1 VERKIRRIEDAPEYL
16 VAIDAELSRRSLPAT
31 IGTFLLL
38 ACLVCFSPL
47 MAEQPQYFA
56 VFTICVLFMLAG
68 RYLLFSYGMLLRNRD
83 RKLWKRVWFAVMIA
97 SGLLWGGFIAVIAYL
112 EGPSSWSFQILL
124 FGLSGLCGAASA
136 SICTHPKVLGSFYG
150 GIISPQIIVALVL
163 RQSEL
168 TGIVFMFI
176 LFCVFMLAQA
186 GEHRR
191 TCLQSIEANLLL
203 QDKASQ
209 LEQANEAKST
219 FLANMS
225 HELRTPLNAIIG
237 YSEMLMEEAKEDQPA
252 YLPDL
257 ERIHSAGVHQL
268 SLVNDILD
276 LSRIEAGRM
285 ELSEEKYF
293 MRETILDVISIVRPM
308 ADRNGNALVFD
319 VVQDPGEVM
328 GDSRRVKQIV
338 LNILSNACKFTA
350 NGTVAISLQA
360 TPQAIEI
367 IIADSGI
374 GIQPEALQRL
384 FQPFA
389 QASQEVTR
397 KFGGSGLGLA
407 LSREFTH
414 LMGGEISAASVL
426 GKGSAFTI
434 TLPRQPA
441 LQKVKQT
448 PAVTA

>member
-1 VERKIRRIEDAPEYL
+1 
-16 VAIDAELSRRSLPAT
+16 
-31 IGTFLLL
+31 
-38 ACLVCFSPL
+38 
-47 MAEQPQYFA
+47 
-56 VFTICVLFMLAG
+56 
-68 RYLLFSYGMLLRNRD
+68 
-83 RKLWKRVWFAVMIA
+83 
-97 SGLLWGGFIAVIAYL
+97 
-112 EGPSSWSFQILL
+112 
-124 FGLSGLCGAASA
+124 
-136 SICTHPKVLGSFYG
+136 
-150 GIISPQIIVALVL
+150 
-163 RQSEL
+163 
-168 TGIVFMFI
+168 
-176 LFCVFMLAQA
+176 
-186 GEHRR
+186 
-191 TCLQSIEANLLL
+191 
-203 QDKASQ
+203 
-209 LEQANEAKST
+209 
-219 FLANMS
+219 
-225 HELRTPLNAIIG
+225 
-237 YSEMLMEEAKEDQPA
+237 
-252 YLPDL
+252 
-257 ERIHSAGVHQL
+257 
-268 SLVNDILD
+268 
-276 LSRIEAGRM
+276 
-285 ELSEEKYF
+285 
-293 MRETILDVISIVRPM
+293 
-308 ADRNGNALVFD
+308 
-319 VVQDPGEVM
+319 VM